1 MLAPHR
7 KRTYLLAF
15 KTA

>member
-7 KRTYLLAF
+7 WATDPL
-15 KTA
+15 

>member
-7 KRTYLLAF
+7 DE
-15 KTA
+15 